1 MFREYMHV
9 ERFGNDE
16 VQGIEL
22 GECYVF
28 PKLDGT
34 NASVWVDENYNIR
47 AGSRKRE
54 ITPDNDNAG
63 FAKFALNDARI
74 IGFLSEYPG
83 FRLYGEWLCLSGDT
97 KIKLVSGG
105 KRGHT
110 MTLREMYEYQ
120 ETPLIEKLKY
130 VRKDGVNSET
140 ERPSWW
146 KRNGLPQT
154 FSLFI
159 DEDKIKPQR
168 MAAIIYSG
176 EKMVYSVKTR
186 NGYEIK
192 STLDHKFWTNRG
204 WLRLK
209 DIEVGDVVAT
219 TELANYRGKRSHGR
233 GSRAIH
239 KIQADL
245 RKNNVCEGCG
255 KEDCLEVHHIDGD
268 WRNNELSNLKVLCS
282 DCHRGSHKNVT
293 AANQSYNYTFDKI
306 ISIEPFGVEDCYDIS
321 MSAEEDSASFIAN
334 GFVVHNCPHTL
345 KTYNKD
351 AWRKF
356 YVFDVFNSYLGS
368 YVPYGEYKEYLEKHD
383 IDYIPA
389 YSTMKNATYDHFL
402 IELNKNDF
410 LVSEGVG
417 EGIVIKNYNYK
428 NKYGRTTWAKL
439 VTSTFKESHKR
450 VMGPDEKRFSDLIE
464 EKIVDEFLKQ
474 DIVEKVYAK
483 ISNDEQGWNS
493 KYIPRLLG
501 TVYHD
506 FVTEELWQ
514 GLKKHKNPTINFK
527 TLNSLIV
534 NKTKESLPHV
544 FS

>member
-63 FAKFALNDARI
+63 FAKFALNDSRI
-74 IGFLSEYPG
+74 IDFLSKYPG
-83 FRLYGEWLCLSGDT
+83 FRLYGEWL
-97 KIKLVSGG
+97 V
-105 KRGHT
+105 
-110 MTLREMYEYQ
+110 
-120 ETPLIEKLKY
+120 
-130 VRKDGVNSET
+130 
-140 ERPSWW
+140 
-146 KRNGLPQT
+146 
-154 FSLFI
+154 
-159 DEDKIKPQR
+159 
-168 MAAIIYSG
+168 
-176 EKMVYSVKTR
+176 
-186 NGYEIK
+186 
-192 STLDHKFWTNRG
+192 
-204 WLRLK
+204 
-209 DIEVGDVVAT
+209 
-219 TELANYRGKRSHGR
+219 
-233 GSRAIH
+233 
-239 KIQADL
+239 
-245 RKNNVCEGCG
+245 
-255 KEDCLEVHHIDGD
+255 
-268 WRNNELSNLKVLCS
+268 
-282 DCHRGSHKNVT
+282 
-293 AANQSYNYTFDKI
+293 
-306 ISIEPFGVEDCYDIS
+306 
-321 MSAEEDSASFIAN
+321 
-334 GFVVHNCPHTL
+334 PHTL

-356 YVFDVFNSYLGS
+356 YVFDVFNHYIDS
-368 YVPYGEYKEYLEKHD
+368 YVPYNDYKEYLEKHD

-410 LVSEGVG
+410 LMSEGVG

-439 VTSTFKESHKR
+439 ITSTFKESHKR

-474 DIVEKVYAK
+474 DIIEKVYAK
-483 ISNDEQGWNS
+483 ISNEEEGWNS

-527 TLNSLIV
+527 TLNSLV
-534 NKTKESLPHV
+534 VSKTKESLPHV

>member
-16 VQGIEL
+16 VQGIEF

-28 PKLDGT
+28 PKIDGT

-83 FRLYGEWLCLSGDT
+83 FRLYGEWL
-97 KIKLVSGG
+97 V
-105 KRGHT
+105 
-110 MTLREMYEYQ
+110 
-120 ETPLIEKLKY
+120 
-130 VRKDGVNSET
+130 
-140 ERPSWW
+140 
-146 KRNGLPQT
+146 
-154 FSLFI
+154 
-159 DEDKIKPQR
+159 
-168 MAAIIYSG
+168 
-176 EKMVYSVKTR
+176 
-186 NGYEIK
+186 
-192 STLDHKFWTNRG
+192 
-204 WLRLK
+204 
-209 DIEVGDVVAT
+209 
-219 TELANYRGKRSHGR
+219 
-233 GSRAIH
+233 
-239 KIQADL
+239 
-245 RKNNVCEGCG
+245 
-255 KEDCLEVHHIDGD
+255 
-268 WRNNELSNLKVLCS
+268 
-282 DCHRGSHKNVT
+282 
-293 AANQSYNYTFDKI
+293 
-306 ISIEPFGVEDCYDIS
+306 
-321 MSAEEDSASFIAN
+321 
-334 GFVVHNCPHTL
+334 PHTL

-356 YVFDVFNSYLGS
+356 YVFDVFNHYLGS
-368 YVPYGEYKEYLEKHD
+368 YVPYGEYKEYLDKHD

-439 VTSTFKESHKR
+439 VTSTFKETHKR

>member
-83 FRLYGEWLCLSGDT
+83 FRLYGEWL
-97 KIKLVSGG
+97 V
-105 KRGHT
+105 
-110 MTLREMYEYQ
+110 
-120 ETPLIEKLKY
+120 
-130 VRKDGVNSET
+130 
-140 ERPSWW
+140 
-146 KRNGLPQT
+146 
-154 FSLFI
+154 
-159 DEDKIKPQR
+159 
-168 MAAIIYSG
+168 
-176 EKMVYSVKTR
+176 
-186 NGYEIK
+186 
-192 STLDHKFWTNRG
+192 
-204 WLRLK
+204 
-209 DIEVGDVVAT
+209 
-219 TELANYRGKRSHGR
+219 
-233 GSRAIH
+233 
-239 KIQADL
+239 
-245 RKNNVCEGCG
+245 
-255 KEDCLEVHHIDGD
+255 
-268 WRNNELSNLKVLCS
+268 
-282 DCHRGSHKNVT
+282 
-293 AANQSYNYTFDKI
+293 
-306 ISIEPFGVEDCYDIS
+306 
-321 MSAEEDSASFIAN
+321 
-334 GFVVHNCPHTL
+334 PHTL
-345 KTYNKD
+345 KTYSKD

-356 YVFDVFNSYLGS
+356 YVFDVFNHYLDS
-368 YVPYGEYKEYLEKHD
+368 YVPYNEYKEYLEKHD

-402 IELNKNDF
+402 TELNKNDF
-410 LVSEGVG
+410 LVSEGIG
-417 EGIVIKNYNYK
+417 EGIVIKNYDYK

-439 VTSTFKESHKR
+439 ITSTFKESHKR

-464 EKIVDEFLKQ
+464 EKIVGEFLKQ

-483 ISNDEQGWNS
+483 ISNEKDGWNS

>member
-22 GECYVF
+22 GECHVF

-34 NASVWVDENYNIR
+34 NASVWVDEKYNIR

-83 FRLYGEWLCLSGDT
+83 FRLYGEWL
-97 KIKLVSGG
+97 V
-105 KRGHT
+105 
-110 MTLREMYEYQ
+110 
-120 ETPLIEKLKY
+120 
-130 VRKDGVNSET
+130 
-140 ERPSWW
+140 
-146 KRNGLPQT
+146 
-154 FSLFI
+154 
-159 DEDKIKPQR
+159 
-168 MAAIIYSG
+168 
-176 EKMVYSVKTR
+176 
-186 NGYEIK
+186 
-192 STLDHKFWTNRG
+192 
-204 WLRLK
+204 
-209 DIEVGDVVAT
+209 
-219 TELANYRGKRSHGR
+219 
-233 GSRAIH
+233 
-239 KIQADL
+239 
-245 RKNNVCEGCG
+245 
-255 KEDCLEVHHIDGD
+255 
-268 WRNNELSNLKVLCS
+268 
-282 DCHRGSHKNVT
+282 
-293 AANQSYNYTFDKI
+293 
-306 ISIEPFGVEDCYDIS
+306 
-321 MSAEEDSASFIAN
+321 
-334 GFVVHNCPHTL
+334 PHTL

-356 YVFDVFNSYLGS
+356 YVFDVFNHYLGS
-368 YVPYGEYKEYLEKHD
+368 YIPYSEYKEYLEEHD

-402 IELNKNDF
+402 VELNKNDF
-410 LVSEGVG
+410 LMSEGVG

-428 NKYGRTTWAKL
+428 NKYGRTIWAKL
-439 VTSTFKESHKR
+439 ITSTFKESHKR

-474 DIVEKVYAK
+474 DIIEKVYAK
-483 ISNDEQGWNS
+483 ISNEEEGWNS

-514 GLKKHKNPTINFK
+514 GLKKHRNPTINFK

-544 FS
+544 FN

>member
-22 GECYVF
+22 GECYIF

-34 NASVWVDENYNIR
+34 NASVWIDGSYNIH

-54 ITPDNDNAG
+54 VTLGSDNAG

-74 IGFLSEYPG
+74 KCFLLEYPW
-83 FRLYGEWLCLSGDT
+83 FRLYGEWL
-97 KIKLVSGG
+97 V
-105 KRGHT
+105 
-110 MTLREMYEYQ
+110 
-120 ETPLIEKLKY
+120 
-130 VRKDGVNSET
+130 
-140 ERPSWW
+140 
-146 KRNGLPQT
+146 
-154 FSLFI
+154 
-159 DEDKIKPQR
+159 
-168 MAAIIYSG
+168 
-176 EKMVYSVKTR
+176 
-186 NGYEIK
+186 
-192 STLDHKFWTNRG
+192 
-204 WLRLK
+204 
-209 DIEVGDVVAT
+209 
-219 TELANYRGKRSHGR
+219 
-233 GSRAIH
+233 
-239 KIQADL
+239 
-245 RKNNVCEGCG
+245 
-255 KEDCLEVHHIDGD
+255 
-268 WRNNELSNLKVLCS
+268 
-282 DCHRGSHKNVT
+282 
-293 AANQSYNYTFDKI
+293 
-306 ISIEPFGVEDCYDIS
+306 
-321 MSAEEDSASFIAN
+321 
-334 GFVVHNCPHTL
+334 PHTI
-345 KTYNKD
+345 KAYNKD

-356 YVFDVFNSYLGS
+356 YVFDVFNHELDSYI
-368 YVPYGEYKEYLEKHD
+368 PYSEYKACLEKHD

-389 YSTMKNATYDHFL
+389 YSIMKNATYDHFL

-410 LVSEGVG
+410 LMSEGVG

-439 VTSTFKESHKR
+439 VTSTFKETHKR

-464 EKIVDEFLKQ
+464 EKIVDEFFKQ

-544 FS
+544 FN

>member
-83 FRLYGEWLCLSGDT
+83 FRLYGEWL
-97 KIKLVSGG
+97 V
-105 KRGHT
+105 
-110 MTLREMYEYQ
+110 
-120 ETPLIEKLKY
+120 
-130 VRKDGVNSET
+130 
-140 ERPSWW
+140 
-146 KRNGLPQT
+146 
-154 FSLFI
+154 
-159 DEDKIKPQR
+159 
-168 MAAIIYSG
+168 
-176 EKMVYSVKTR
+176 
-186 NGYEIK
+186 
-192 STLDHKFWTNRG
+192 
-204 WLRLK
+204 
-209 DIEVGDVVAT
+209 
-219 TELANYRGKRSHGR
+219 
-233 GSRAIH
+233 
-239 KIQADL
+239 
-245 RKNNVCEGCG
+245 
-255 KEDCLEVHHIDGD
+255 
-268 WRNNELSNLKVLCS
+268 
-282 DCHRGSHKNVT
+282 
-293 AANQSYNYTFDKI
+293 
-306 ISIEPFGVEDCYDIS
+306 
-321 MSAEEDSASFIAN
+321 
-334 GFVVHNCPHTL
+334 PHTL
-345 KTYNKD
+345 KTYSKD

-356 YVFDVFNSYLGS
+356 YVFDVFNHYLDS
-368 YVPYGEYKEYLEKHD
+368 YVPYNEYKEYLEKHD

-410 LVSEGVG
+410 LMSEGVG

-483 ISNDEQGWNS
+483 ISNEEDGWNS